1 MNKVDN
7 KLFVWGSNVDQS
19 TVLQAQRTARL
30 PIIYNHVSL
39 MPDAHVGAGAT
50 IGSVIPTQN
59 AIIPSAVGVDIGC
72 GMIAAL
78 TNRYA
83 SDLPDSLEALLLEIE
98 QTVPAGVGN
107 AHLSG
112 TSASMALL
120 SNKPGTTLDSKTKEL
135 AARQLGTLGS
145 GNHFV
150 EVSLD
155 ENDRVWI
162 VLHSGSRKIGNLL
175 AQQHINTAKNLAKEL
190 HLGLEDPELAWFTQG
205 TPEFEAYITDMLWAQ
220 DYAMVNRDLMMKS
233 VTKTLFEH
241 LPPKSKIVDTINCH
255 HNFAKQEIHQGHE
268 LWITRKGAIRAMT
281 GDRGVIP
288 GSMGTKS
295 YIVTGLG
302 NEDSWTSSSHG
313 AGRRLSRGEARRT
326 FSDDDLRKAM
336 VGKTWLDS
344 KAQRLVDE
352 SPASYKDI
360 DEVMADQSDLVRID
374 HTLTQVLNYKG
385 A

>member
-1 MNKVDN
+1 MEKVDDR
-7 KLFVWGSNVDQS
+7 LFVWGSNIDNS
-19 TVLQAQRTARL
+19 TVLQAQRTSRL
-30 PIIYNHVSL
+30 PIIHDHVSL
-39 MPDAHVGAGAT
+39 MPDAHIGAGAT
-50 IGSVIPTQN
+50 IGSVIPTEN

-72 GMIAAL
+72 GMIAAR
-78 TNRYA
+78 TNRY
-83 SDLPDSLEALLLEIE
+83 SKDLPDSLEPLLLEIE
-98 QTVPAGVGN
+98 QTIPAGVGN

-112 TSASMALL
+112 DSTSLALL
-120 SNKPGTTLDSKTKEL
+120 SNKPGTQLDNKTKEL
-135 AARQLGTLGS
+135 AACQLGTLGS

-155 ENDRVWI
+155 EDDRVWI

-175 AQQHINTAKNLAKEL
+175 AQQHIDVAKNLAREL

-220 DYAMVNRDLMMKS
+220 DYAMLNRELMMKS
-233 VTKTLFEH
+233 VTKTLFKH
-241 LPPKSKIVDTINCH
+241 LPPKSQIMETINCH
-255 HNFAKQEIHQGHE
+255 HNFAKQEAHQGRE

-302 NEDSWTSSSHG
+302 NEDSWMSSSHG
-313 AGRRLSRGEARRT
+313 AGRRMSRGDARRT
-326 FSDDDLRKAM
+326 FSDEDLRKAM
-336 VGKTWLDS
+336 IGKTWLDE
-344 KAQRLVDE
+344 KAERLVDE

-360 DEVMADQSDLVRID
+360 DAVMADQADLVRIA